1 MTARRR
7 GPAAPAIAL
16 LVALVVVTAL
26 TACVPPPV
34 ARGTPSPV
42 ANTAPPA
49 TATPTALPTGP
60 TAAPSF
66 VRPVPTA
73 LPTFLGYVVKGGDTL
88 DAIAKAH
95 RTTVSSLA
103 FWNRA
108 RYPSL
113 DPDSPEYDPDRI
125 EVGWLLLLVP
135 DSEIDED
142 LTFP

>member
-1 MTARRR
+1 MTASQRRR
-7 GPAAPAIAL
+7 AASTIVVV
-16 LVALVVVTAL
+16 VALSVMA
-26 TACVPPPV
+26 ACVPPPL
-34 ARGTPSPV
+34 ARGTASP
-42 ANTAPPA
+42 ATSTAPPPD
-49 TATPTALPTGP
+49 PTLSAVPTGP
-60 TAAPSF
+60 TPPPSF

-73 LPTFLGYVVKGGDTL
+73 LPTFLGYLVKGGDTL

-95 RTTVSSLA
+95 RTTVASLA

-125 EVGWLLLLVP
+125 EVGWVLLLVP
-135 DSEIDED
+135 DNEIDEE